1 MLASWII
8 FIATGFQPKNTRSKE
23 KEYSKLKNFNLK
35 ITNEIF
41 RFFCI
46 FFYIQKS
53 HQIMYNFFKLLA
65 SFVYHILELVTDNNP
80 A

>member
-8 FIATGFQPKNTRSKE
+8 FIATGFQPKNTRNKE

-46 FFYIQKS
+46 FFYTVAWATAK
-53 HQIMYNFFKLLA
+53 K
-65 SFVYHILELVTDNNP
+65 
-80 A
+80 